1 MIFNYLLF
9 LENMLIQNMLLSF
22 LILIAFNS
30 NSFFIKSFITLP
42 FSYINKN
49 TSLSVPNTT
58 TLESYFESFL
68 TYPIFT
74 NIKINEK
81 ISKIHL
87 TLDRHATYISE
98 SNLKEIDAKASIS
111 DNKEDLYSLDYIGIP
126 RTTFTKSPFSF
137 IVNNT
142 KNITL
147 NNYSFFM
154 AINMS
159 TEQDNIKKNNYYAEE
174 KDEIGLNIYK
184 GNKVKKVEVEDDD
197 PYEDFCPDPKDDD
210 IDEGDYEYGSIYY
223 QNRNKSV
230 KGIPYINKN
239 NGYNIEQ
246 NSNIINQLKSQK
258 LISSYAFMV
267 KYNNKND
274 EKGKII
280 IGGLPH
286 EYDPRHYSEKYYIS
300 GKVSFSQD
308 NPGWKINFQNIMYG
322 NDILVSV
329 KQAEFSLNFGFISTS
344 NTYKEFFDRKFFN
357 NSKYLDSCKEKN
369 IGSYTV
375 KYCKEKVIKEFN
387 NLTFILSNEYADS
400 NSTNKIEFDYKDL
413 FVKAPGDNDFYYF
426 QIVFMPG
433 NYKWLF
439 GRPVFKKYP
448 VVFDQDKRIIGFY
461 TQTGEYEVQNIGDKN
476 DEKTNFPISWILVI
490 LLSIILIILG
500 ITFYLKLPYLKRKKK
515 ANELDDDFDYQPAS
529 ENKNENEKN
538 KLFN

>member
-184 GNKVKKVEVEDDD
+184 GNKVKKVEVEEDD
-197 PYEDFCPDPKDDD
+197 PYEDFYPDPKDDD

-357 NSKYLDSCKEKN
+357 NSKYLDSCKEKK

-476 DEKTNFPISWILVI
+476 DEKTSFPISWILVI

>member
-1 MIFNYLLF
+1 
-9 LENMLIQNMLLSF
+9 
-22 LILIAFNS
+22 
-30 NSFFIKSFITLP
+30 
-42 FSYINKN
+42 
-49 TSLSVPNTT
+49 
-58 TLESYFESFL
+58 
-68 TYPIFT
+68 
-74 NIKINEK
+74 
-81 ISKIHL
+81 
-87 TLDRHATYISE
+87 
-98 SNLKEIDAKASIS
+98 
-111 DNKEDLYSLDYIGIP
+111 
-126 RTTFTKSPFSF
+126 
-137 IVNNT
+137 
-142 KNITL
+142 
-147 NNYSFFM
+147 
-154 AINMS
+154 
-159 TEQDNIKKNNYYAEE
+159 
-174 KDEIGLNIYK
+174 
-184 GNKVKKVEVEDDD
+184 
-197 PYEDFCPDPKDDD
+197 
-210 IDEGDYEYGSIYY
+210 
-223 QNRNKSV
+223 
-230 KGIPYINKN
+230 
-239 NGYNIEQ
+239 
-246 NSNIINQLKSQK
+246 
-258 LISSYAFMV
+258 MV
-267 KYNNKND
+267 KYKNKND

-344 NTYKEFFDRKFFN
+344 NTYEEFFDRKFFN

-387 NLTFILSNEYADS
+387 NLTFILANEYADS

-461 TQTGEYEVQNIGDKN
+461 TETGEYDVHNIGDKTE
-476 DEKTNFPISWILVI
+476 EKSNFPISWILVI
-490 LLSIILIILG
+490 LLSIIVIILG

-515 ANELDDDFDYQPAS
+515 ANELDDDFDYQTAS

>member
-98 SNLKEIDAKASIS
+98 RNLKEIDAKASIS
-111 DNKEDLYSLDYIGIP
+111 DNKENLYSLDYIGIP

-159 TEQDNIKKNNYYAEE
+159 IEQDNIKKNNYYAEE

-184 GNKVKKVEVEDDD
+184 GNKVKKVEVEEDD
-197 PYEDFCPDPKDDD
+197 PYEDFYPDPKDDD

-267 KYNNKND
+267 KYKNKND

-344 NTYKEFFDRKFFN
+344 NIYKEFFDRKFFN

-369 IGSYTV
+369 IGFYTV

-387 NLTFILSNEYADS
+387 NLTFILANEYADS

-529 ENKNENEKN
+529 ENKKKKKKN

>member
-184 GNKVKKVEVEDDD
+184 GNKVKKVEVEEDD
-197 PYEDFCPDPKDDD
+197 PYEDFYPDPKDDD

-308 NPGWKINFQNIMYG
+308 SPGWKINFQNIMYG

-369 IGSYTV
+369 IGFYTV

-387 NLTFILSNEYADS
+387 NLTFILANEYADS

-476 DEKTNFPISWILVI
+476 DEKTSFPISWILVI

>member
-159 TEQDNIKKNNYYAEE
+159 IEQDNIKKNNYYAEE

-184 GNKVKKVEVEDDD
+184 GNKVKKVEVEEDD
-197 PYEDFCPDPKDDD
+197 PYEDFYPDPKDDD

-267 KYNNKND
+267 KYKNKND

-344 NTYKEFFDRKFFN
+344 NIYKEFFDRKFFN

-369 IGSYTV
+369 IGFYTV

-387 NLTFILSNEYADS
+387 NLTFILANEYADS

-476 DEKTNFPISWILVI
+476 DEKTSFPISWILVI
-490 LLSIILIILG
+490 LLSIIVIILG

>member
-184 GNKVKKVEVEDDD
+184 GNKVKKVEVEEDD
-197 PYEDFCPDPKDDD
+197 PYEDFYPDPKDDD

-369 IGSYTV
+369 IGFYTV

-387 NLTFILSNEYADS
+387 NLTFILANEYADS

-433 NYKWLF
+433 NYRWLF

-476 DEKTNFPISWILVI
+476 DEKTSFPISWILVI

>member
-184 GNKVKKVEVEDDD
+184 GNKVKKVEVEEDD
-197 PYEDFCPDPKDDD
+197 PYEDFYPDPKDDD

-369 IGSYTV
+369 IGFYTV

-387 NLTFILSNEYADS
+387 NLTFILANEYADS

-433 NYKWLF
+433 NYRWLF

-476 DEKTNFPISWILVI
+476 DEKTSFPISWILVI

-500 ITFYLKLPYLKRKKK
+500 ITFYL
-515 ANELDDDFDYQPAS
+515 
-529 ENKNENEKN
+529 
-538 KLFN
+538 

>member
-74 NIKINEK
+74 DIKINEK

-184 GNKVKKVEVEDDD
+184 GNKVKKVEVEEDD
-197 PYEDFCPDPKDDD
+197 PYEDFYPDPKDDD

-223 QNRNKSV
+223 QNKNKSI

-387 NLTFILSNEYADS
+387 NLTFILANEYADS

-433 NYKWLF
+433 NYRWLF

-476 DEKTNFPISWILVI
+476 DEKTSFPISWILVI
-490 LLSIILIILG
+490 LLSIIVIILG

>member
-184 GNKVKKVEVEDDD
+184 GNKVKKVEVEEDD
-197 PYEDFCPDPKDDD
+197 PYEDFYPDPKDDD

-369 IGSYTV
+369 IGFYTV

-387 NLTFILSNEYADS
+387 NLTFILANEYADS

-476 DEKTNFPISWILVI
+476 DEKTSFPISWILVI